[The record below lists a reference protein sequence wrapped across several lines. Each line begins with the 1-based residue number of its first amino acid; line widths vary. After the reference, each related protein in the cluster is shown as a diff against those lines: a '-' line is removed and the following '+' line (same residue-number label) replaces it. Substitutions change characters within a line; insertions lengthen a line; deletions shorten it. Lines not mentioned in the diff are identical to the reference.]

1 MSTTTIHQ
9 DGGNGKPQTGLPVQ
23 TGPVYHC
30 PTCGAPARRLIPY
43 SENSLPGGHLDEWGD
58 HVAYL
63 DLPAGCRRA
72 GHPARVAVLGSAVA
86 SLTFPYDAGGR
97 ATTEECVAL
106 IRRTLDALA
115 QEVGPEPA
123 HDPAASIVYRLLAGR
138 LTPDAAVT
146 EINEL
151 CHFGVV
157 GALET
162 EPEFAWQGVGR

>member
-1 MSTTTIHQ
+1 MSTITIHQ
-9 DGGNGKPQTGLPVQ
+9 DGGNGKPQ

-43 SENSLPGGHLDEWGD
+43 SEHALPGGHLDEWGD

-63 DLPAGCRRA
+63 DLPAACRQA

-97 ATTEECVAL
+97 VATEECVAL
-106 IRRTLDALA
+106 IRQTLDTLA
-115 QEVGPEPA
+115 QEVGPQPVPL
-123 HDPAASIVYRLLAGR
+123 DPAASIVYRLLAGT
-138 LTPDAAVT
+138 LTPEAAIA

-162 EPEFAWQGVGR
+162 EPEFAWQEVAR